1 MRYTLSLLLFLLH
14 SLVFCQNKGIQF
26 DHLGTANGL
35 SQSNVLCILQDSKG
49 FMWFGTRDGL
59 NKYDGYKFVVY
70 KNNEANNNSVSNNN
84 ILCMLEYTPGLLC
97 LGTYGGGLNFFN
109 TQTNSFKHFKHSDNN
124 SNSIASDYVNSIV
137 KDVDNNLWIGTEGG
151 GLDMYNVKQ
160 NKFIHYR
167 HRNNDSSSIGDD
179 FIRQVYIDKS
189 GQLWVSTINSGLNLL
204 DKSNGTFKRYTH
216 NAKNKNSIS
225 YNDIRFTYEDSKQR
239 LWVGTNGGGLDLMNR
254 ATGEFTHY
262 KHNAFDKNS
271 ISNNILYIAMEDDDG
286 KIWIGTENGGVSI
299 FNPFTQTFLTFESDE
314 IDQKSLGNNSIYA
327 IYKDVKG
334 NIWLGTFS
342 EGISIVNKDN
352 SRFQYYRHTSESSSL
367 SSNKVLNIYEDSD
380 NDLWVTTDGGGLNKF
395 DALTGKFTHFKHKEG
410 NTSSICGDYVL
421 HVAEDS
427 DHNLWIGTW
436 ADGISVYNKR
446 TGGFTHFKNNPSDN
460 KSLSNNNAWTI
471 YEDYE
476 KNIWIGTYGGGLN
489 LYDKATGTF
498 IRYMYDPENP
508 QSLNSDKIHTVFED
522 SRHRLWIGT
531 DGGGL
536 NLFDRKSKTFRHFM
550 NDGTNKSISDNSVGT
565 IYEDY
570 NGNLWIGTA
579 KGLSLMNEASGTFT
593 SYTTKDGL
601 PNDVIFGILQDKKG
615 YLWISTNKGISKF
628 NAAKKIF
635 KNYSVADGL
644 QSDEF
649 KEMAF
654 CKTHTGLMYFGGNNG
669 FNIFNPEQVKDI
681 PFDPPLVLTSLEIF
695 NQPVHITDSLHDTP
709 LSKDI
714 SDTKSITLSYKQS
727 IISFEFASLNY
738 VLPVRKQYRYMLEG
752 FDKTWNNAGI
762 NNTITYTNLDAG
774 TYTLKIQ
781 GLNNEGNWSAKI
793 STLQLIIKPPFW
805 KTWWFI
811 LLVAVALVSIVITL
825 YRFRINAIK
834 KQKKLLE
841 QQVHERTLQLAYSN
855 DLEHKARVEAETARL
870 EAEQANK
877 AKSVF
882 LATMS
887 HEIRTPLNGVIGM
900 SALLS
905 ETDLNIEQQDYADTI
920 RSCGESLM
928 TVINDILDFSKIES
942 GSMELEQTNVDLRK
956 NIEEVLDVFANKAA
970 KTGIDLVYEIDYNV
984 PPQILGDSIRLK
996 QILMNLVGNAIKF
1009 TSKGEIYV
1017 GVHLLKD
1024 LPNNQVQLG
1033 FEVRDTGIGIPHDK
1047 IHRLFKAFSQ
1057 VDSSTTREYGGT
1069 GLGLIICEKLIQLM
1083 HGSINVESEQG
1094 KGTRFYFDIV
1104 TTKSFQSQK
1113 VYAYS
1118 NLSDIEGK
1126 HVLVVDDNTT
1136 NQKILREQLEHWKLI
1151 ARIASS
1157 GKEALLLLEQ
1167 YTDFDLV
1174 ISDMHMPGMD
1184 GLQLTKIIKQKHP
1197 LLPVMLLSSVTEENR
1212 KEYREMF
1219 SAILNKPV
1227 KQHILQKHVVQVLK
1241 GQLKAAPQEKAAA
1254 NGNEAQQFADLHP
1267 LNILVAED
1275 NQVNQKLILI
1285 LLRKLGYT
1293 PEITDNG
1300 RSVIEL
1306 LSKKKYDM
1314 VLMDIHMPRL
1324 DGLEATKLIRLEGE
1338 YQPIIIA
1345 LTADATEETR
1355 QLCLSTGMNDY
1366 MSKPIQAEKLNKQLE
1381 KWSNVIKAQI
1391 HA

>member
-1 MRYTLSLLLFLLH
+1 MRYTLSLLLIFSH
-14 SLVFCQNKGIQF
+14 SFIFCQNKGIQF

-59 NKYDGYKFVVY
+59 NKYDGYKFVIY
-70 KNNEANNNSVSNNN
+70 KSNDANNNCLSNNN
-84 ILCMLEYTPGLLC
+84 ILCIIEYSPGVLC
-97 LGTYGGGLNFFN
+97 MGTSGGGLNFFN
-109 TQTNSFKHFKHSDNN
+109 TQLNSFKYFKHDDNN
-124 SNSIASDYVNSIV
+124 SNSLANDYVNSIV
-137 KDVDNNLWIGTEGG
+137 KDADNNLWIGTEGG

-160 NKFIHYR
+160 NRFTHYR
-167 HRNNDSSSIGDD
+167 HHNNDSTSLSDD
-179 FIRQVYIDKS
+179 FIRHVYIDKS
-189 GQLWVSTINSGLNLL
+189 GQLWVSTINGGLNLFN
-204 DKSNGTFKRYTH
+204 KSTGTFKRYIHDT
-216 NAKNKNSIS
+216 KNNRSIG
-225 YNDIRFTYEDSKQR
+225 YNDIRFVYEDSNQR
-239 LWVGTNGGGLDLMNR
+239 LWIGTNGGGLDLMNR
-254 ATGEFTHY
+254 STGEFMHY
-262 KHNAFDKNS
+262 KHNVFDKNS
-271 ISNNILYIAMEDDDG
+271 ISNNILYTAMENDG

-299 FNPFTQTFLTFESDE
+299 FNPSNQTFQTFEYDE
-314 IDQKSLGNNSIYA
+314 IDQKSLANNSIYA
-327 IYKDVKG
+327 IYKDIKG

-342 EGISIVNKDN
+342 EGISVVNKDN

-367 SSNKVLNIYEDSD
+367 SSNKVLNIYEDSEY
-380 NDLWVTTDGGGLNKF
+380 DLWVTTDGGGLNKF
-395 DALTGKFTHFKHKEG
+395 DPSTGKFIHFKHDEG
-410 NTSSICGDYVL
+410 NINSICGDYVL

-436 ADGISVYNKR
+436 ADGISVYNKKNKS
-446 TGGFTHFKNNPSDN
+446 FKHFKNNPADS

-489 LYDKATGTF
+489 LYNKATGTF
-498 IRYMYDPENP
+498 TRYLYDADNP
-508 QSLNSDKIHTVFED
+508 QSLNNDKIHTIFED

-550 NDGTNKSISDNSVGT
+550 NDGTAKSISDNSVGT

-579 KGLSLMNEASGTFT
+579 KGLNLMNEATGTFT
-593 SYTTKDGL
+593 SYTTRDGL

-628 NAAKKIF
+628 NAAQKIF

-644 QSDEF
+644 QSNEF

-669 FNIFNPEQVKDI
+669 FNVFNPEQVKDI
-681 PFDPPLVLTSLEIF
+681 PFDPPLVLTSFEIF
-695 NQPVHITDSLHDTP
+695 NQPVRIADSLHKSP

-714 SDTKSITLSYKQS
+714 SDTKTITLSYKQS

-738 VLPVRKQYRYMLEG
+738 VLPTRKQYLYMLEG
-752 FDKTWNNAGI
+752 FDKTWNNAGAT
-762 NNTITYTNLDAG
+762 NTATYTNLDPG
-774 TYTLKIQ
+774 TYLLKIK
-781 GLNNEGNWSAKI
+781 GLNNEGNWSNKVTTI
-793 STLQLIIKPPFW
+793 QLIIKPPFW

-811 LLVAVALVSIVITL
+811 LLAAVTVASIAITL
-825 YRFRINAIK
+825 YRLRINAIK

-841 QQVHERTLQLAYSN
+841 QQVHDRTLQLAYSN
-855 DLEHKARVEAETARL
+855 ELEHKARIEAENARL
-870 EAEQANK
+870 EAEKANK

-900 SALLS
+900 SSLLS

-942 GSMELEQTNVDLRK
+942 GSMELEQVNVDLRK
-956 NIEEVLDVFANKAA
+956 NIEEVLDVFAGKAA

-984 PPQILGDSIRLK
+984 PPQIIGDSIRLK
-996 QILMNLVGNAIKF
+996 QVLMNLVGNAVKF

-1024 LPNNQVQLG
+1024 LPDNQVQLG
-1033 FEVRDTGIGIPHDK
+1033 FEVRDTGIGIPQDK

-1083 HGSINVESEQG
+1083 QGSINVESEYG
-1094 KGTRFYFDIV
+1094 KGTRFYFDITV
-1104 TTKSFQSQK
+1104 AKSFQSQK
-1113 VYAYS
+1113 VYAFS

-1126 HVLVVDDNTT
+1126 HILVVDDNTT
-1136 NQKILREQLEHWKLI
+1136 NQKILREQLEQWKLK

-1167 YTDFDLV
+1167 YSDFDLV

-1184 GLQLTKIIKQKHP
+1184 GLELTKNIKQKYP
-1197 LLPVMLLSSVTEENR
+1197 SLPVMLLSSVTEENR

-1227 KQHILQKHVVQVLK
+1227 KQHILQKHIVQVLK
-1241 GQLKAAPQEKAAA
+1241 GQVKEATQEKAAV
-1254 NGNEAQQFADLHP
+1254 NGKVSQLFADVHP

-1285 LLRKLGYT
+1285 LLRKLGYQ

-1306 LSKKKYDM
+1306 LAKKKYDI

-1324 DGLEATKLIRLEGE
+1324 DGLEATKLIRSEGE
-1338 YQPIIIA
+1338 YQPVIIA

-1355 QLCLSTGMNDY
+1355 QMCLSAGMNDY

-1381 KWSNVIKAQI
+1381 KWSNSIKAQI